1 MRSKIQTGFAG
12 NGKKELRQHGLTK
25 YSIIRLQDQIQ
36 LLVTGMAMG
45 LSDGNKIKYRRRGA
59 PTTLPQNGF
68 NDANVQLQQQQF
80 AAQSA
85 VHVTQSQPE
94 LNGKRMLQEEDYIF
108 PLDEDQMVD
117 TPTPTSNVIPPFGMS
132 SFKTRKTSPS
142 RLGNLTSALPSAK
155 SLNVAAVPRSRYVR
169 KLKQKDLNRF
179 YTFRVFPPTVSAA

>member
-1 MRSKIQTGFAG
+1 MC
-12 NGKKELRQHGLTK
+12 
-25 YSIIRLQDQIQ
+25 LQDQIQ

-45 LSDGNKIKYRRRGA
+45 LSDTNKIKYRRRA
-59 PTTLPQNGF
+59 VPATLQQNGF

-80 AAQSA
+80 QPQSA

-94 LNGKRMLQEEDYIF
+94 LNGKRILQEDDYIF

-155 SLNVAAVPRSRYVR
+155 SLNVAPVPRGRYVSN
-169 KLKQKDLNRF
+169 LNEMVSRLF
-179 YTFRVFPPTVSAA
+179 DIHFKCFPPPTVSAA